1 MTRYV
6 HGFNKRRYCSI
17 SGLPCHGVSCFRD
30 GDCAYGPTGAAKVDD
45 IDLLLNLLA
54 AVADSV
60 DNMSDEEVQ
69 AELIEE
75 DDISKRGF
83 GQR

>member
-1 MTRYV
+1 M
-6 HGFNKRRYCSI
+6 
-17 SGLPCHGVSCFRD
+17 
-30 GDCAYGPTGAAKVDD
+30 DD
-45 IDLLLNLLA
+45 IDRLLNLLE

-69 AELIEE
+69 AELEEE